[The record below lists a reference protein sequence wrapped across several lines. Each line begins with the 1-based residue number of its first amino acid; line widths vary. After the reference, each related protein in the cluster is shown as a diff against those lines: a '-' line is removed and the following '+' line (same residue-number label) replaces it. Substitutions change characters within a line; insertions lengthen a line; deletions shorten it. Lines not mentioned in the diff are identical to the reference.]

1 MKTKDWQIEL
11 VAAGLKFAGIIAFLC
26 FAVYGGVQVEELTDT
41 HPQLG
46 DDEFL
51 AYSLRFLGEALLY
64 GGVLFG
70 LGWAISLF
78 HDRTRD

>member
-11 VAAGLKFAGIIAFLC
+11 VAACLKFAGVIAFLC
-26 FAVYGGVQVEELTDT
+26 FAVYGGIHVEEMNYV
-41 HPQLG
+41 G
-46 DDEFL
+46 NDEIL
-51 AYSLRFLGEALLY
+51 AVALRSLGEALLY